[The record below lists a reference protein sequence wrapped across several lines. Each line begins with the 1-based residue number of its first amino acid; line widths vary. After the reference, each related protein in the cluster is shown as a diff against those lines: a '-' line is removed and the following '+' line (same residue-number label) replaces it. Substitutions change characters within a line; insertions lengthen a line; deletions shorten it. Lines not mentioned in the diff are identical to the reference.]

1 MMAESKVS
9 IYPLLA
15 VNFIGTLGL
24 SLVLPFLIF
33 VVERFGGNAVIY
45 GLTASMYPIF
55 QLVGGPLL
63 GRWSDIYGRKKI
75 LLLSQI
81 GTFIS
86 WLIFLTAVII
96 PVTTIIDVNSGV
108 LGNFVLT
115 VPLLLIFIARA
126 FDGITGGN
134 VSVANAYLA
143 DITEDKDRSKV
154 YGQLSVSTNLGF
166 ICGPALA
173 GILSVTEYG
182 EVLPIIAAVF
192 ISFTGIL
199 MIFFMIPESKT
210 HTFHM
215 DSDMGIE
222 KNDEIVSDKSSFMKI
237 LRMDGIFILFFIYF
251 LIFLGYNIFYT
262 AFPAHAANNLRWNA
276 TSLGLYFSTLSFL
289 LVIVEGPVLSWISKL
304 YSDSSLITFG
314 SFMLS
319 INFILIFYG
328 SDLLTFVALFFFA
341 VGNGLMWPSLMS
353 MLSKTAKK
361 EYQGAVQGISTS
373 FISLASIVG
382 LITGGFM
389 FSFFD
394 TATFLFA
401 AFMIFI
407 VFLLSFK
414 LRYYKKK
421 DIQRN

>member
-1 MMAESKVS
+1 
-9 IYPLLA
+9 
-15 VNFIGTLGL
+15 
-24 SLVLPFLIF
+24 
-33 VVERFGGNAVIY
+33 
-45 GLTASMYPIF
+45 
-55 QLVGGPLL
+55 
-63 GRWSDIYGRKKI
+63 
-75 LLLSQI
+75 
-81 GTFIS
+81 
-86 WLIFLTAVII
+86 
-96 PVTTIIDVNSGV
+96 
-108 LGNFVLT
+108 
-115 VPLLLIFIARA
+115 
-126 FDGITGGN
+126 
-134 VSVANAYLA
+134 
-143 DITEDKDRSKV
+143 
-154 YGQLSVSTNLGF
+154 
-166 ICGPALA
+166 
-173 GILSVTEYG
+173 
-182 EVLPIIAAVF
+182 
-192 ISFTGIL
+192 
-199 MIFFMIPESKT
+199 
-210 HTFHM
+210 
-215 DSDMGIE
+215 
-222 KNDEIVSDKSSFMKI
+222 
-237 LRMDGIFILFFIYF
+237 MDGIFILFFIYF